1 MPDPSLPPSTPP
13 WCVRHR
19 AAALVTHGGRVLL
32 HQLDG
37 DSFWALPGGA
47 IEPGES
53 ACDALARELQ
63 EELGADRGACIAV
76 GSLAVVAENF
86 FAYGGV
92 SYHEI
97 GLYLRANPLPG
108 NPLAATDGPYDGV
121 EGARRLV
128 FAWFSAGVPGRLFE
142 AGARRRSAHRAPRYS
157 PAKNG
162 WNGWCP
168 STHCPHHR
176 MTTMTPQNSQAH
188 PTRWVRLTALLLL
201 GLRIL

>member
-63 EELGADRGACIAV
+63 EELGADRGTCIAV

-86 FAYGGV
+86 FAYGG
-92 SYHEI
+92 
-97 GLYLRANPLPG
+97 
-108 NPLAATDGPYDGV
+108 
-121 EGARRLV
+121 
-128 FAWFSAGVPGRLFE
+128 GVPRDR
-142 AGARRRSAHRAPRYS
+142 AVSARQPSARQPVGS
-157 PAKNG
+157 D
-162 WNGWCP
+162 
-168 STHCPHHR
+168 
-176 MTTMTPQNSQAH
+176 
-188 PTRWVRLTALLLL
+188 
-201 GLRIL
+201 

>member
-63 EELGADRGACIAV
+63 EELGADRGTCIAV

-97 GLYLRANPLPG
+97 GLFLRAFLGDFLKQEPAGVLHIVHRDTP
-108 NPLAATDGPYDGV
+108 PQKTDGT
-121 EGARRLV
+121 
-128 FAWFSAGVPGRLFE
+128 
-142 AGARRRSAHRAPRYS
+142 AGAHQ
-157 PAKNG
+157 
-162 WNGWCP
+162 
-168 STHCPHHR
+168 H
-176 MTTMTPQNSQAH
+176 
-188 PTRWVRLTALLLL
+188 TALTT
-201 GLRIL
+201 G